1 MATITFKGNP
11 VHTSGNLPEVG
22 SVLKNAQLVNQNLE
36 PKSIDDY
43 KGYKIVL
50 NIFPSIDTGVCAQSV
65 RSFNEKANK
74 LEKVKVINIS
84 KDLPFA
90 LQRFCAAEGLQNV
103 ESLSDFQNDF
113 AKQYDVVLTDSP
125 LKGLFSRAVIVADEN
140 GKVLYTEQVPE
151 IGQEPDYE
159 TALSYLK

>member
-50 NIFPSIDTGVCAQSV
+50 NIFPSIDTGVCGQSV